1 MSDVFTNENEF
12 MAVDDKRYIVLIIYD
27 IVDNKSRNK
36 MVKCLEGF
44 GTRVQKSAF
53 EAYLNKKRYEKL
65 VYKASKIVNTEED
78 SLRIYLLANHT
89 SVRSWGKGHTHVED
103 IIIF

>member
-1 MSDVFTNENEF
+1 MDDFTIKNEF
-12 MAVDDKRYIVLIIYD
+12 MAVDDKRYIVLVIYD
-27 IVDNKSRNK
+27 IVDNKRRSK

-44 GTRVQKSAF
+44 GVRVQKSAF

-65 VYKASKIVNTEED
+65 VKYTSNIVDTYED
-78 SLRIYLLANHT
+78 SLRIYLLADHT
-89 SVRSWGKGHTHVED
+89 SVRSWGRGHEHVED